1 LQNTELEARLQQ
13 LLAANGEEER
23 IARGRELKKQGR
35 QIVGS
40 VCHFMANEL
49 LWAGGLQSWRI
60 SGTWRAAVPRADV
73 YRPQNA
79 CGFCTHVLES
89 MFSGDLDFLAGAVI
103 SFKDDD
109 MRRLH
114 GVMEHKKQVPFLRYL
129 HVPHKDIDTSI
140 NYFTEELQELRTSIE
155 DHFKVKITDQAL
167 GDAIGLYNENR
178 RLFQEI
184 YELRK
189 RDVPPLSGAE
199 YLSITTSAFGL
210 PPDDLNRELKALLP
224 YLKERKAAFV
234 STRPRLMVSSEHLD
248 HPGYMEMIESTGCVV
263 AMDDM
268 DTGTGSCW
276 GQVDPNLP
284 PLEALSRHYLL
295 DVPNARADFWE
306 KQLDQVIG
314 WARDWRIDGVLEF
327 PQMYCQ
333 PRLYGVVYFE
343 ARMKEAGI
351 PVVTILRD
359 YALTNMGQL
368 RTRVGAFLEV
378 LKVHA

>member
-1 LQNTELEARLQQ
+1 MQSTEMEARLQQ
-13 LLAANGEEER
+13 LLATNGEEER

-35 QIVGS
+35 QIVGAG
-40 VCHFMANEL
+40 CPFMAKEI

-89 MFSGDLDFLAGAVI
+89 MFAGDLDFLAGAVI

-129 HVPHKDIDTSI
+129 HVPHKDIATCLA
-140 NYFTEELQELRTSIE
+140 FFAEELQGLRTSVE

-167 GDAIGLYNENR
+167 GDAIELYNENR
-178 RLFQEI
+178 KLFQEI

-199 YLSITTSAFGL
+199 YLAITTAAFSL
-210 PPDDLNRELKALLP
+210 PPDELNRELKALLP
-224 YLKERKAAFV
+224 YLRERKATIV
-234 STRPRLMVSSEHLD
+234 SLRPRLMVSSEHLD
-248 HPGYMEMIESTGCVV
+248 HPGYMEMIESAGCLV

-276 GQVDPNLP
+276 GQVDTNLP
-284 PLEALSRHYLL
+284 PLEALARHYLL
-295 DVPNARADFWE
+295 DVPNSRADFWE
-306 KQLDQVIG
+306 KQLDQVVG
-314 WARDWRIDGVLEF
+314 WARDWRIDGILEF

-333 PRLYGVVYFE
+333 PRLYGLVYFE
-343 ARMKEAGI
+343 DRMKDADI